1 MTRNL
6 REVIAEINFSS
17 EQVSSSSEEL
27 TAVSEEVSASIE
39 EVTKSINE
47 VALGASNQARNTE
60 EGTKKAYQLGRVFQ
74 ENTIALNELMVSTKK
89 VNNVVEY
96 GLNDIN
102 ILYEANQVSNMSHKE
117 IKEVILKTNESAQ
130 KISEASEM
138 IENIADQTIYF
149 LLMQLLKRQGLERQ
163 EKDLQLLLVKL
174 KVSTAI
180 SETVNEIA
188 DIVKELQSNSEDAV
202 VQLKSYQKLK
212 NVRTKVLR
220 TTKNNT

>member
-27 TAVSEEVSASIE
+27 TAVSEEVSVSIE

-117 IKEVILKTNESAQ
+117 IKEVILK
-130 KISEASEM
+130 
-138 IENIADQTIYF
+138 
-149 LLMQLLKRQGLERQ
+149 LM
-163 EKDLQLLLVKL
+163 
-174 KVSTAI
+174 KVR
-180 SETVNEIA
+180 
-188 DIVKELQSNSEDAV
+188 
-202 VQLKSYQKLK
+202 K
-212 NVRTKVLR
+212 NFRSK
-220 TTKNNT
+220 